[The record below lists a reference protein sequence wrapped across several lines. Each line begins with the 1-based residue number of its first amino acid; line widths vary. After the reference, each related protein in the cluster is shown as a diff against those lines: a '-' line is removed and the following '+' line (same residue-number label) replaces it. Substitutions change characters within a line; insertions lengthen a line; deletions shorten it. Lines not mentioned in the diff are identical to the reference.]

1 MRAPICAWY
10 GPGYWEPLEPSKPAQ
25 PEPEQGPDPQR
36 PPGKKDRPEPPG
48 RGPKKASA
56 REPAQTTARHALVL
70 GKFLPPHAG
79 HEYLVGVAHQLA
91 ETTTILARVRPDDP
105 IAPEL
110 RLAWLRELFGAR
122 VGARIAALDGSDPT
136 APVDAPA
143 FWLTWRDHVIASLAR
158 LPEAAKVDL
167 VVSSDREAWRLAEL
181 LGARHVLVDP
191 DRMVIPISSTAIRR
205 DPLAAWPYL
214 PPPVRA
220 HYARRVVLL
229 GPESSGKSTFGR
241 ALAAALDTVYV
252 PEQARLF
259 AERCGGQLR
268 EIDLPAIA
276 DLQAATEDAAAR
288 RANRFVIADTDAL
301 SLRLWAERLF
311 GRAPALPTRAPDVYL
326 VTDASL
332 PFAGSAD
339 RDDPAA
345 RQAFAAR
352 CLAEARASGAQ
363 VVELPSA
370 PAERLA
376 SALAA
381 LTR

>member
-1 MRAPICAWY
+1 MSVRAPICAWY
-10 GPGYWEPLEPSKPAQ
+10 GPAYYENPDPSKPAR
-25 PEPEQGPDPQR
+25 PEPEPKPEPR
-36 PPGKKDRPEPPG
+36 PSPGKKDQPEPPG
-48 RGPKKASA
+48 RGPKQAGA
-56 REPAQTTARHALVL
+56 CEPARASSQHALVL

-79 HEYLVGVAHQLA
+79 HEYLVGAARALA

-110 RLAWLRELFGAR
+110 RLTWLRELFGS
-122 VGARIAALDGSDPT
+122 RIGVLDGADPT
-136 APVDAPA
+136 DPASAPA
-143 FWLTWRDHVIASLAR
+143 FWLTWRDHVLSSLAR
-158 LPEAAKVDL
+158 LPDAPKVDL

-181 LGARHVLVDP
+181 LGARHALVDP
-191 DRMVIPISSTAIRR
+191 DRLVVPMSGTAIRR

-220 HYARRVVLL
+220 HYALRVVLL

-259 AERCGGQLR
+259 AERRGGQLR

-276 DLQAATEDAAAR
+276 ELQAATEDAAAH
-288 RANRFVIADTDAL
+288 RANRFVIADTDAV

-311 GRAPALPTRAPDVYL
+311 GRAPALPVRAPDVYL

-332 PFAGSAD
+332 PFAGPAD

-345 RQAFAAR
+345 RRAFAVR
-352 CLAEARASGAQ
+352 CLAEARASGAR
-363 VVELPSA
+363 VVELPSD
-370 PAERLA
+370 PAARLEA
-376 SALAA
+376 ALAA
-381 LTR
+381 LRQA

>member
-10 GPGYWEPLEPSKPAQ
+10 GPGYYENPDPPKPAQ
-25 PEPEQGPDPQR
+25 PEPEPEPK
-36 PPGKKDRPEPPG
+36 PKPSPSNGKKDRPEPPG
-48 RGPKKASA
+48 RGPKRAGA
-56 REPAQTTARHALVL
+56 REPAPVSARHALIL
-70 GKFLPPHAG
+70 GKFLPLHAG
-79 HEYLVGVAHQLA
+79 HEYLVGVARALA
-91 ETTTILARVRPDDP
+91 ETTTLLARVRPADP

-122 VGARIAALDGSDPT
+122 VGALDGPDP
-136 APVDAPA
+136 ADSAGAPA
-143 FWLTWRDHVIASLAR
+143 FWHTWRDHVISSLAR
-158 LPEAAKVDL
+158 LPEAPKVDL

-181 LGARHVLVDP
+181 FGARHVLVDP
-191 DRMVIPISSTAIRR
+191 DRAVVPISSSAIRR

-229 GPESSGKSTFGR
+229 GPESSGKSTFAR

-268 EIDLPAIA
+268 EVDLPAIA

-288 RANRFVIADTDAL
+288 RANRCVIADTDAL

-311 GRAPALPTRAPDVYL
+311 GRAPALPVRVPDVYL

-332 PFAGSAD
+332 PFAGPAE

-345 RQAFAAR
+345 RRAFAAR
-352 CLAEARASGAQ
+352 CLAEARASGAR
-363 VVELPSA
+363 VALLPSD
-370 PAERLA
+370 PAARLEA
-376 SALAA
+376 ALAA
-381 LTR
+381 LRR

>member
-1 MRAPICAWY
+1 MRTPICAWY
-10 GPGYWEPLEPSKPAQ
+10 GPGYWEPLEPPKPAR
-25 PEPEQGPDPQR
+25 PEPEPGPEPR
-36 PPGKKDRPEPPG
+36 PPPGKEDRPEPPG
-48 RGPKKASA
+48 RGPKKAGA
-56 REPAQTTARHALVL
+56 REPARTSSRHALVL

-79 HEYLVGVAHQLA
+79 HEYLVGVARELA

-122 VGARIAALDGSDPT
+122 IGALDGSDPA

-143 FWLTWRDHVIASLAR
+143 FWLTWRDHVISSLAR

-191 DRMVIPISSTAIRR
+191 DRMVVPISGTAIRR

-268 EIDLPAIA
+268 EIDLPVIA
-276 DLQAATEDAAAR
+276 DLQAATEDAAAY

-311 GRAPALPTRAPDVYL
+311 GRAPALPIRAPDVYL
-326 VTDASL
+326 VTDAAL

-339 RDDPAA
+339 RDEPAA
-345 RQAFAAR
+345 RRAFAAR
-352 CLAEARASGAQ
+352 CLAEARASGAR
-363 VVELPSA
+363 VVELPSG
-370 PAERLA
+370 PAERLEA
-376 SALAA
+376 ALAA
-381 LTR
+381 LGR